1 MFNSAAVQEWKRLV
15 GWFPSYGAKHVV
27 DAERKFRENAMF
39 LRCYGKL

>member
-1 MFNSAAVQEWKRLV
+1 MEAIVV

-27 DAERKFRENAMF
+27 DTERKFFRENAMF